1 MKLTFALA
9 LVFAAAPVFAQQTGV
24 SHPPDTAV
32 EDLPPAASV
41 PGSISSAKPS
51 AAVAAVPEQ
60 SAPPAAMQAIPVQTP
75 PPGTVSA
82 SDVYQQYQP
91 YQASGATL
99 HTRTSAPDPDAG
111 IVTEVPRNA
120 NELPVGTMLRAR
132 LRNGVGTDSTP
143 ANTPFAADVTE
154 NVVDAGRVVI
164 PAGST
169 VEGTITEVRGGRRI
183 RGAALIHFQV
193 QRLILPDGTRVPLG
207 AAVIDTDQYADTR
220 VDAEGNVVH
229 KDHAGETLAA
239 MSLAT
244 GGAAAAGGVIGGP
257 PGALVGAAVGA
268 GVSTV
273 WWLKQ
278 DRQTHLP
285 GETLLVFGLTQP
297 LPVRMEGYQPEF
309 SRMHSS
315 PVTPIAST
323 AVQGPAPAYV
333 APQSFVPSN

>member
-1 MKLTFALA
+1 MKPLLTLA
-9 LVFAAAPVFAQQTGV
+9 VLLVATPVFAQQTGV
-24 SHPPDTAV
+24 SRPPDTVV

-41 PGSISSAKPS
+41 PGAIHSAKPS
-51 AAVAAVPEQ
+51 AAVPDVPEQ
-60 SAPPAAMQAIPVQTP
+60 AAPVQQLP
-75 PPGTVSA
+75 EGTVSA
-82 SDVYQQYQP
+82 QEVYQP
-91 YQASGATL
+91 YQPAGVSL
-99 HTRTSAPDPDAG
+99 HTRANSSAPDPDAG

-132 LRNGVGTDSTP
+132 LRNGVATDATP
-143 ANTPFAADVTE
+143 VNTPFAADVTE
-154 NVVDAGRVVI
+154 NVVDSGRVVI

-193 QRLILPDGTRVPLG
+193 QRLILPDGTREPLG
-207 AAVIDTDQYADTR
+207 AAVVDTDQFADTK
-220 VDAEGNVVH
+220 VDAEGNIVR
-229 KDHAGETLAA
+229 KDHAGATLAA

-244 GGAAAAGGVIGGP
+244 GGAAAAGGVLGGA

-285 GETLLVFGLTQP
+285 QETLLVFGLTQP
-297 LPVRMEGYQPEF
+297 LPVGARSFQPEF
-309 SRMHSS
+309 SRIPATQPSVA
-315 PVTPIAST
+315 VTTPAMQQS
-323 AVQGPAPAYV
+323 APAYV
-333 APQSFVPSN
+333 EPRAFVPTN